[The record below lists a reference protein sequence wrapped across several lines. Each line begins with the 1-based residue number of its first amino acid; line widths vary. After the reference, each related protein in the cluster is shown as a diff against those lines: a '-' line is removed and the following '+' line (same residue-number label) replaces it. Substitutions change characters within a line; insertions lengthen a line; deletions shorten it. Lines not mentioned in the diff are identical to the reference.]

1 MIVYRLY
8 LARDNFFCKKYILNE
23 IEEAYNI
30 INNLNE
36 YDEYLIIKENKTLN
50 QDEVLAYGTIP
61 KNNKKRKR

>member
-8 LARDNFFCKKYILNE
+8 LARENTFCKRYILE
-23 IEEAYNI
+23 TIDEAYNI

-36 YDEYLIIKENKTLN
+36 YDEYLIIQENKDLN

-61 KNNKKRKR
+61 HNTKKRKR